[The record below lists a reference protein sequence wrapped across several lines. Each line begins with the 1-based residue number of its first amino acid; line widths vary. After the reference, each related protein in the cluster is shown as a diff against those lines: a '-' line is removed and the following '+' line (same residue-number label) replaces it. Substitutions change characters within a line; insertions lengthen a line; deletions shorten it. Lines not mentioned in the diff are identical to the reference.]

1 MMKRTEQQRM
11 SVQLFLDK
19 VSHAD
24 ESVEANVSTI
34 FQSIRGT
41 KQYWFLGSSE
51 LRCMLREW
59 GTPTLLLTFSC
70 AEYESPEIENYLKKV
85 NPVPES
91 YPVGRSHISVEK
103 VFSKVPYNVQY
114 CRTEGTGSR

>member
-1 MMKRTEQQRM
+1 M
-11 SVQLFLDK
+11 SEQLFLDK

-24 ESVEANVSTI
+24 ELVEANVSTI

-59 GTPTLLLTFSC
+59 GTPTLFLTFSC
-70 AEYESPEIENYLKKV
+70 AEYESPEIGSYLKTLIRYLTAIQLG
-85 NPVPES
+85 S
-91 YPVGRSHISVEK
+91 CAEK
-103 VFSKVPYNVQY
+103 TPYQCQGIFSKVP
-114 CRTEGTGSR
+114 CLTIL